1 MAKSTKDLIQKRLLQ
16 VLAQLSGTQ
25 QEEVLKF
32 AVSLHQQELSQH
44 WDAIS
49 DEQATALKAEFADE
63 DIAMAE
69 ATLTDYLPM
78 LQQEDQA

>member
-16 VLAQLSGTQ
+16 VLAQLPGSQ

-32 AVSLHQQELSQH
+32 AVSLRQQELSQY
-44 WDAIS
+44 WDTIS
-49 DEQATALKAEFADE
+49 DQEAAALKAEFADE